1 MVVQKEGFDQKV
13 SELLQKT
20 EKSYVEVAKLKEVL
34 DQTTMEKN
42 EASHKVETLEKDA
55 QNVQEENDSLKA
67 ALQTKDNDC
76 RLLQQTVQSQSEI
89 EVEAKQ
95 KIESLESDIQ
105 SLQNETVNLKAAL
118 QSEKSTILELQSNL
132 TEANTQVNDL
142 KVCKFS
148 IHTVRNLHFLSKNSR
163 KLSIFFLGEKLVKMW
178 WFWTF

>member
-1 MVVQKEGFDQKV
+1 MIVQKETFDQKV

-20 EKSYVEVAKLKEVL
+20 EKSYAEVAKLKEVL

-178 WFWTF
+178 WFGTF